1 MVDEITDATFE
12 DETSEGV
19 VLTDFW
25 ATWYGPC
32 KMQSPVIDQLSEEMD
47 DVKFTKMDVDQNQE
61 TARNLGIMAIP
72 TLLIKK
78 DGKIV
83 DRLTGYTPKEKL
95 EQILDQYTD

>member
-25 ATWYGPC
+25 ATWCSPC

>member
-1 MVDEITDATFE
+1 MVDEITDATCE

-25 ATWYGPC
+25 ATWCGPC

>member
-12 DETSEGV
+12 EETSEGV
-19 VLTDFW
+19 VLIDFW
-25 ATWYGPC
+25 ATWSGPG

-47 DVKFTKMDVDQNQE
+47 DVKFNKMDVDQNQE